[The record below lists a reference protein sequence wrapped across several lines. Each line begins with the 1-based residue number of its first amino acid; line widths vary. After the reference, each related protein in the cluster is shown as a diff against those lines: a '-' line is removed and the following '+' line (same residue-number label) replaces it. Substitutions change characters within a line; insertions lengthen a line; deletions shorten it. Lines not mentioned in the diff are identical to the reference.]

1 MRWLEFINVIIIL
14 AKTTAAQNEDALS
27 YYKVRG
33 LYTAQILTTFYSI
46 NMELKHNLS
55 QYMFILS
62 GTVRKSCLY
71 CPEVMFICLYCPEV
85 IFILSRS
92 HFYTV
97 RKSCLSVTGRKVL
110 QSFLLIVVKTN
121 YENDKTVLYLLTLL
135 LNVKKIVQQQTE

>member
-1 MRWLEFINVIIIL
+1 MIVIILL

-33 LYTAQILTTFYSI
+33 LHTAQILTTFYSI

-62 GTVRKSCLY
+62 G
-71 CPEVMFICLYCPEV
+71 
-85 IFILSRS
+85 S
-92 HFYTV
+92 HVYTV

-121 YENDKTVLYLLTLL
+121 YENDKTVFYLLTLL